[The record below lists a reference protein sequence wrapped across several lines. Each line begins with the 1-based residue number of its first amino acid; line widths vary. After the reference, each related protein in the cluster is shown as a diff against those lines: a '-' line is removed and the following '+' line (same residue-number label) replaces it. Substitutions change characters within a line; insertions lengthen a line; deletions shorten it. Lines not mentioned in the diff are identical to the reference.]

1 MQFQNGTKDI
11 PTDKFKLMI
20 GSWSDF
26 QKKLLSDPNADSKA
40 IKDVNDAIETLRKEF
55 RTRGMK
61 DSSGIK

>member
-11 PTDKFKLMI
+11 PTDKFKSMI

-26 QKKLLSDPNADSKA
+26 QKKLLSDPNADIA
-40 IKDVNDAIETLRKEF
+40 IKDANDAIETLRKEF

>member
-26 QKKLLSDPNADSKA
+26 QKKLLSDPNADIA
-40 IKDVNDAIETLRKEF
+40 IKDANDAIETLRKEF